1 MPIALCGFND
11 GDHDTGRNLLVQF
24 GPTLMVDI
32 GFDPDHQGQ
41 GIPKDLAAKGVRAL
55 VDTGASE
62 SCIDSGL
69 AMQLNLPIID
79 RRRIAGAGGAHD
91 VNMHLGHIY
100 VPTLGNTIHGAFAA
114 VNLAAGGQ
122 PHLALIGRTFLY
134 NFVMIYNG
142 LTGTVA
148 LAHNPLELIAPN
160 PNQNQGGNDGAA

>member
-1 MPIALCGFND
+1 MPLALCGFND
-11 GDHDTGRNLLVQF
+11 AAHDTGRNLLTQF
-24 GPTLMVDI
+24 GPTLLVDI
-32 GFDPDHQGQ
+32 GFDPNYHGQ
-41 GIPKDLAAKGVRAL
+41 GNIDLAAKGIRAL

-79 RRRIAGAGGAHD
+79 QRRIAGAGGAHD

-100 VPTLGNTIHGAFAA
+100 VPSLGNTIHGAFAA

-122 PHLALIGRTFLY
+122 PHLALIGRTFLH

-148 LAHNPLELIAPN
+148 LAHEPQELFAQIIAQ
-160 PNQNQGGNDGAA
+160 NQNQGAA